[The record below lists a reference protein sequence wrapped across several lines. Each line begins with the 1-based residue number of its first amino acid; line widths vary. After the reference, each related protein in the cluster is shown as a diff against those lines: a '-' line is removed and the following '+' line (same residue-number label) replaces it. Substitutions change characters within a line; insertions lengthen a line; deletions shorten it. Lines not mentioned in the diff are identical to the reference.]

1 MTWKGFFFVVVV
13 VLRKN
18 NIICG
23 GFPHGTAV
31 KNPRAVQEI
40 GFNPWVRMIPPREE
54 NGNAFKYSCL
64 GNPMDRGAWWEGGAG

>member
-1 MTWKGFFFVVVV
+1 MGDMERVFLFFF
-13 VLRKN
+13 LRKD

-23 GFPHGTAV
+23 GFPRGTAV

-54 NGNAFKYSCL
+54 NGKIGRAHV
-64 GNPMDRGAWWEGGAG
+64 